1 MKRALIERASEGT
14 GDDDDLMTVGMVLCD
29 ESVHVCMQATR
40 VTLIFHGVDRH
51 RNAKKK
57 KWLADSD
64 SSARGEGR
72 RGARNCEMRK

>member
-29 ESVHVCMQATR
+29 ESVHVYAGDASDTHFSRSGQTSRTR
-40 VTLIFHGVDRH
+40 RRRRL
-51 RNAKKK
+51 
-57 KWLADSD
+57 DSD

-72 RGARNCEMRK
+72 RRRG

>member
-29 ESVHVCMQATR
+29 ESVHVYAGDASDTHFSRSGQTSRTR
-40 VTLIFHGVDRH
+40 RRRSG
-51 RNAKKK
+51 
-57 KWLADSD
+57 SD

-72 RGARNCEMRK
+72 RRRG